1 MGISPVY
8 AGIPP
13 VMCCPNCG
21 ATIPNGDV
29 ADADQKLSA
38 AILEQQRRQF
48 GAKPAKRRKTKTK

>member
-1 MGISPVY
+1 
-8 AGIPP
+8 
-13 VMCCPNCG
+13 MCCPNCG